1 MARCLIRQIKER
13 DRVGRGQIDR
23 ADADGCKGRRQLAY
37 RVDHTRALYGRFK
50 SPKFAVLVAAA
61 VPLLGFSAAQA
72 DDSISVT
79 VELNKLETQ
88 DKGCRVYTVVDNAGA
103 TTFDV
108 MKLDLVLFQP
118 DGVIGR
124 RIAVDL
130 APLKPSKKTVK
141 LFDLDGTACDTIGS
155 FLINDV
161 VECKS
166 DKGPV
171 EQCLA
176 GITVKSL
183 TKVQLSK

>member
-1 MARCLIRQIKER
+1 MAYTVEQA
-13 DRVGRGQIDR
+13 R
-23 ADADGCKGRRQLAY
+23 ARTGHLR
-37 RVDHTRALYGRFK
+37 
-50 SPKFAVLVAAA
+50 SPTGTILGAAA
-61 VPLLGFSAAQA
+61 TMLLAFSAASA
-72 DDSISVT
+72 AEAVSVT

-88 DKGCRVYTVVDNAGA
+88 DKGCRVYTVVDNTAA
-103 TTFDV
+103 TTFEV

-124 RIAVDL
+124 RIAIDL
-130 APLKPSKKTVK
+130 GPIKPSKKTVK

-166 DKGPV
+166 DKGPI

-183 TKVQLSK
+183 TSVQLSK